1 MPKALLA
8 TNIPGGQLVSRGKVR
23 DIYRAGDA
31 LLLVA
36 TDRISA
42 FDSVLSPGIPGRGI
56 ILTQLSNFW
65 FRRFEHVVS
74 NHLLATDRASF
85 PAPYCD
91 HDELDGRSVLVRM
104 LRPVP
109 VECVARGYLSGS
121 AWKSYRDSGTI
132 CGIRLPSGLVESQE
146 LPEPIF
152 TPATKAASGHDE
164 NIPFDRMAEIT
175 GAQVAEELRS
185 ITLELYRKAAAHAAE
200 RGIIVADTKFE
211 FGFDAQGK
219 VVWMDEALTPDS
231 SRFWPADQYEPGKPQ
246 PSFDKQYVR
255 DWLEASGWNKEPPA
269 PTLPPDV
276 VRGTLER
283 YLEAYERL
291 TGRSLDLTG
300 MPSDPTQPI
309 VED

>member
-1 MPKALLA
+1 MMKALLA
-8 TNIPGGQLVSRGKVR
+8 TDIPGGQLVSRGKVR

-31 LLLVA
+31 LVLVA

-42 FDSVLSPGIPGRGI
+42 FDSVLKPGIPGRGM

-65 FRRFEHVVS
+65 FRRFEPIVA
-74 NHLLATDRASF
+74 NHLLETELASF
-85 PAPYCD
+85 PAPY
-91 HDELDGRSVLVRM
+91 HAHAELDRRSVLVRR
-104 LRPVP
+104 LDPIP

-121 AWKSYRDSGTI
+121 GWKSYRDTGSI
-132 CGIRLPSGLVESQE
+132 CGIDLPAGLIESQQ

-164 NIPFDRMAEIT
+164 NISFDRMVEIT
-175 GAQVAEELRS
+175 GPEIAEQLRS
-185 ITLELYRKAAAHAAE
+185 LTLTLYRKAAEHAAE

-211 FGFDAQGK
+211 FGLDTEGQ

-231 SRFWPADQYEPGKPQ
+231 SRFWPADLYEPGKPQ
-246 PSFDKQYVR
+246 PSFDKQFVR
-255 DWLEASGWNKEPPA
+255 DWLEASGWDKEPPA

-276 VRGTLER
+276 VQGTLQR

-291 TGRSLDLTG
+291 TGQSLTL
-300 MPSDPTQPI
+300 SPTTSEPIQPN
-309 VED
+309 VEE